1 MIYRRLP
8 PGALTEDVKNRILQ
22 RIREKGKLEIG
33 DNVGQS
39 RVIDKE

>member
-8 PGALTEDVKNRILQ
+8 PEVLTEDVKKRILQ
-22 RIREKGKLEIG
+22 RMGGKRKLEIG

-39 RVIDKE
+39 RVISKE